1 MRVPDGFRLMP
12 TRGPF
17 IDANGPFYYD
27 GEKGF
32 GFFPEDHHCNL
43 LGFAHGGI
51 VATLLDSAMAH
62 CVVNRHQVAIVT
74 DELNITYK
82 SVIVKNRW
90 VSVNVKLQ
98 NQLND
103 HVQAMA
109 TLSSRGAVCAEGQAW
124 FKLLSSRPLS
134 NGGQQTSI

>member
-1 MRVPDGFRLMP
+1 MRVPDGFSLMP

-17 IDANGPFYYD
+17 IDANGPFYCD

-32 GFFPEDHHCNL
+32 GFFPEERHCNL

-62 CVVNRHQVAIVT
+62 CVVNRYQVAIVT

-82 SVIVKNRW
+82 SVIAKNRW
-90 VSVNVKLQ
+90 ASVKVTLQ
-98 NQLND
+98 NQKGD
-103 HVQAMA
+103 YVQAKSV
-109 TLSSRGAVCAEGQAW
+109 LSSRGAVCAEGQGR

-134 NGGQQTSI
+134 KGGLQASV